1 MLFTNVITYAVA
13 LAATTPM
20 VAALYTWD
28 YKLQLYTLPEVPPR
42 GPKMTG
48 SPANWMGCCNGGDIP
63 EGGYGC
69 GNFGGLGTV
78 IYKCVAYESD
88 GYWLKRHEQC
98 EWAGGVG
105 GQCVKNQLKKGA
117 KFYPFVSG
125 NKVVCVQPTDV

>member
-1 MLFTNVITYAVA
+1 
-13 LAATTPM
+13 
-20 VAALYTWD
+20 
-28 YKLQLYTLPEVPPR
+28 
-42 GPKMTG
+42 
-48 SPANWMGCCNGGDIP
+48 
-63 EGGYGC
+63 
-69 GNFGGLGTV
+69 V
-78 IYKCVAYESD
+78 IYKCVAYEND

>member
-48 SPANWMGCCNGGDIP
+48 TAANWMGRCNGGDIP

-69 GNFGGLGTV
+69 GNFGALGTV
-78 IYKCVAYESD
+78 IYKCVAYEND
-88 GYWLKRHEQC
+88 GYWLKRYETC
-98 EWAGGVG
+98 AWSGGTG

-125 NKVVCVQPTDV
+125 NKVVCIQPTDV